1 MELHGATALVTG
13 VGIDNLGH
21 HLVRQLIE
29 RGATRVYA
37 AARRPENVHVDEAEI
52 IRLDLTDAAS
62 IEGAARAAADVDI
75 LINNAATF
83 AGDLNFI
90 DADLDRV
97 RRLFETNFYGT
108 LRMVQAFTPI
118 LEHNGGGAILNV
130 LSAAAWSHLD
140 GVDVYGATKA
150 AGWRMTESLRHE
162 LAPRG
167 IQVSS
172 LLFGMAATPTLRAY
186 ADAVAGPGVMDAMM
200 TPPAEIARIAL
211 DGIEAGRSQILGDR
225 LAVDARA
232 ALADDPEPVVITSPR
247 VVAHGVS

>member
-13 VGIDNLGH
+13 VGVDNLGH
-21 HLVRQLIE
+21 HLVQQLIE
-29 RGATRVYA
+29 RGAERVYA
-37 AARRPENVHVDEAEI
+37 TARRPENVRVEGAEV
-52 IRLDLTDAAS
+52 IRLDLTDTAS
-62 IEGAARAAADVDI
+62 IEEAARRAGDVDV
-75 LINNAATF
+75 LINNAAIF
-83 AGDLNFI
+83 AGDVNFL
-90 DADLDRV
+90 DADLDHV

-108 LRMVQAFTPI
+108 LRMVQAFAPV
-118 LEHNGGGAILNV
+118 LQQNGGGAILNV

-186 ADAVAGPGVMDAMM
+186 ADAVAGRGVMDAMM

-211 DGIEAGRSQILGDR
+211 DGIEAGRSEILGDQ
-225 LAVDARA
+225 LAVNAKA
-232 ALADDPEPVVITSPR
+232 ALGGDPEPAL
-247 VVAHGVS
+247 VARAR